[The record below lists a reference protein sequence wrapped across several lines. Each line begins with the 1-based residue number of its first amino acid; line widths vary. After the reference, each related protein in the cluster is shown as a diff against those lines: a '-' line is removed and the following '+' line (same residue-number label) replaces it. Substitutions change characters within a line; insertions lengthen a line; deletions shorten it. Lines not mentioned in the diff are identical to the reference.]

1 MLTYVV
7 SFFSLI
13 FTGQPFEG
21 DCSGLFGE
29 LWRAICGLVSGIGS
43 NTPPVPVDLTLDHLF
58 LVMAL
63 VVCVGFAFG
72 LIRVVISIFSLGR
85 LR

>member
-13 FTGQPFEG
+13 FTGQSFDG
-21 DCSGLFGE
+21 DCSTLFGD
-29 LWRAICGLVSGIGS
+29 LWRALCNLVAGIGS
-43 NTPPVPVDLTLDHLF
+43 NTPPTPVDLTLEHF
-58 LVMAL
+58 CLVLAL

>member
-1 MLTYVV
+1 MLSYVV

-13 FTGQPFEG
+13 FTGQSFEG
-21 DCSGLFGE
+21 DCSSLFGD
-29 LWRAICGLVSGIGS
+29 LWRALCNLVSGIGS
-43 NTPPVPVDLTLDHLF
+43 STPPTPVDLTLDHLF
-58 LVMAL
+58 LIMAL
-63 VVCVGFAFG
+63 VVTIGFAFG